1 MHRALDTSASQQQS
15 GDEQPNR
22 PDGLPRSVGE
32 QTTVAVG
39 RDRTATVEVTRDR
52 DYSARVD
59 VVLDRR
65 WTFGVR
71 DDGIAELLGTYEDG
85 RQVGTS
91 VPDWMEWALRQ
102 VGLEGLD
109 A

>member
-1 MHRALDTSASQQQS
+1 MHRAIDTSASRQQNT
-15 GDEQPNR
+15 GRETEHA
-22 PDGLPRSVGE
+22 DGLPRSVG
-32 QTTVAVG
+32 QCTTVAVG
-39 RDRTATVEVTRDR
+39 RDRTATVEVTQDR

-59 VVLDRR
+59 VILDRR

-71 DDGIAELLGTYEDG
+71 DDKVAELIGTFEG
-85 RQVGTS
+85 GTQVGMS

-102 VGLEGLD
+102 VGLEGLE

>member
-1 MHRALDTSASQQQS
+1 MHRAIDTSAARQQFS
-15 GDEQPNR
+15 EDESTTR
-22 PDGLPRSVGE
+22 SGLPQSVGQ

-39 RDRTATVEVTRDR
+39 RDREATVEVTQDR

-71 DDGIAELLGTYEDG
+71 DDGIAELLGTFEDG

-102 VGLEGLD
+102 VGLRGLK

>member
-1 MHRALDTSASQQQS
+1 MQRAINTSASRQQS
-15 GDEQPNR
+15 SEELEPA
-22 PDGLPRSVGE
+22 DGLPRSVG
-32 QTTVAVG
+32 QRTTVAVG
-39 RDRTATVEVTRDR
+39 RDRTATVEVTQDR
-52 DYSARVD
+52 DYPARVD

-71 DDGIAELLGTYEDG
+71 DDGIAELLGTFEDG

-102 VGLEGLD
+102 VGLEGYE

>member
-1 MHRALDTSASQQQS
+1 MHRAIDTSAAQQQFSEDEPPTS
-15 GDEQPNR
+15 G
-22 PDGLPRSVGE
+22 GLPRSVGE

-39 RDRTATVEVTRDR
+39 RDREATVEVTQDC
-52 DYSARVD
+52 DYPARVD

-71 DDGIAELLGTYEDG
+71 DDGVAELLGTFEDG

-91 VPDWMEWALRQ
+91 VPDWMEWVLRQ
-102 VGLEGLD
+102 VGLEGLK

>member
-1 MHRALDTSASQQQS
+1 MPRAIDTSASHHQS
-15 GDEQPNR
+15 PKGDAETR
-22 PDGLPRSVGE
+22 DGWPRSVGE

-39 RDRTATVEVTRDR
+39 RDRTATVEVSRDR
-52 DYSARVD
+52 DYRARVD

-71 DDGIAELLGTYEDG
+71 DDGVAELLGTFEDG

-102 VGLEGLD
+102 IGLEGLD